1 MVYRCVMVRSS
12 VGPVVAAL
20 TLGLSLSACVRDEK
34 LPERIAKA
42 WCDYLVE
49 CGEMASVS
57 DCMDVNAYIFED
69 AYLEAAIEAGRID
82 YNGGKA
88 YRCVRAIKKLKCERG
103 EDVDAIDEACAGV
116 YAGAVAPDE
125 PCLRSEEC
133 VGEASVCAFVPGD
146 CVDACCVGVCRF
158 IPDDVAIGE
167 PCNTGECAE
176 GGYCSFS
183 VEMGGVFCR
192 AEPEVG
198 EPCPDWVCAGEAACV
213 QGTCTAPV
221 KRGDPCD
228 FDDRCEGTSFC
239 EVSDGGLAGTCRERA
254 KEGEPCL
261 SDLACLR
268 ERDRCV
274 DGTCQ
279 AGAEVGEA
287 CSNNYDCVGYAYCDG
302 QRCVGF
308 QTVGESCTEQ
318 RCYSGLS
325 CESGTCENV
334 LAEAGDADAECSPP
348 E

>member
-88 YRCVRAIKKLKCERG
+88 YRCVRAIKKLKGERG

-176 GGYCSFS
+176 GGGPGSTS
-183 VEMGGVFCR
+183 SGPV
-192 AEPEVG
+192 PS
-198 EPCPDWVCAGEAACV
+198 AASRSI
-213 QGTCTAPV
+213 TRNATMAAATPNSTAP
-221 KRGDPCD
+221 RLQPA
-228 FDDRCEGTSFC
+228 TTPI
-239 EVSDGGLAGTCRERA
+239 A
-254 KEGEPCL
+254 P
-261 SDLACLR
+261 
-268 ERDRCV
+268 
-274 DGTCQ
+274 
-279 AGAEVGEA
+279 
-287 CSNNYDCVGYAYCDG
+287 
-302 QRCVGF
+302 
-308 QTVGESCTEQ
+308 
-318 RCYSGLS
+318 
-325 CESGTCENV
+325 
-334 LAEAGDADAECSPP
+334 
-348 E
+348 